1 MIEKLA
7 HGVDKLLDLVG
18 YGEKWREW
26 KKKRRAMFEEWG
38 LMYEALKRSPLAK
51 AGAAMAL
58 AFLIL
63 GVFGP
68 QILMLINSL
77 YGFLYSRGVIEQKVV
92 LDPYKI
98 FAGPRL
104 GKPSFLH
111 PFGCDEYGR
120 DLFARVLTG
129 ARVSLIVSIVVIS
142 LGVPPGILLGLLSGY
157 YGGKVDELIMRVTD
171 VFLAFPALVL
181 AMAIAASLGA
191 GLKSAIIALTI
202 VWWPSYVRLVRGQV
216 LSARENV
223 YVEAARAIGV
233 SSLRIMVKHILPNIV
248 SPIVVLA
255 TLDFGTVVILNA
267 ALSFIGL
274 GAQPPIP
281 EWGRIVYDGLDYL
294 MMAPWY
300 SIIPGAAVFVTA
312 LGFNLLGD
320 GFRDVLDPR
329 IRRRIEFAAGRE

>member
-1 MIEKLA
+1 M
-7 HGVDKLLDLVG
+7 LDLMG

-26 KKKRRAMFEEWG
+26 KRKRRAMFEEWE
-38 LMYEALKRSPLAK
+38 LMYKALKRSPLAK
-51 AGAAMAL
+51 AGAAMAVV
-58 AFLIL
+58 FFIL
-63 GVFGP
+63 GIFGP
-68 QILMLINSL
+68 QILALIN
-77 YGFLYSRGVIEQKVV
+77 GLYSLLYSQGIIKQKIV

-104 GKPSFLH
+104 GKPSLLH

-129 ARVSLIVSIVVIS
+129 ARVSLIVSVVVIS
-142 LGVPPGILLGLLSGY
+142 LGIPPGILLGLVSGY
-157 YGGKVDELIMRVTD
+157 YGGKVDEFIMRVTD

-233 SSLRIMVKHILPNIV
+233 SNLRIMVKHILPNII
-248 SPIVVLA
+248 SPVIVLA

-274 GAQPPIP
+274 GAQPPTP

-300 SIIPGAAVFVTA
+300 SIIPGTAVFLTA

-320 GFRDVLDPR
+320 GLRDVLDPR
-329 IRRRIEFAAGRE
+329 IRRSIEFASGRE